1 MIDTHKPVDKEITL
15 PKYMNDM
22 RIEILDKTES
32 VACNQTYLFNRKVR
46 FTSDGYGYLV
56 LRLYK

>member
-1 MIDTHKPVDKEITL
+1 
-15 PKYMNDM
+15 MNDM
-22 RIEILDKTES
+22 RVEILDKTES